1 MIINAD
7 EVKNI
12 YVSTHFVDM
21 RKSIDGLTLIVHSQF
36 QMNVL
41 DHSLF
46 IFTNRSRNRIKIL
59 YYESNGFWLFIKRL
73 EHGKFKIQESQESLT
88 RAITYRQLSW
98 LLEGLEY
105 DEKMK
110 EKIGLFCNVKKE
122 HVLQNLDAPSLYEVP
137 IMMEEEHLAQAVC
150 ECLNLPCPEPNL
162 EDWKKMLEDL
172 HHPTSSVTIALVG
185 KYVALHDAYLSVAE
199 ALKHGGIANRAQ
211 VNIRWI
217 DAEELTPENLEEYL
231 HDVDGILVPGGFGQ
245 RGTEGKILAIGY
257 ARRNKIPYLGL
268 CLGMQLT
275 IVEFAR
281 NVLGYADAHSKE

>member
-73 EHGKFKIQESQESLT
+73 EHGKFKIQESQKSLT
-88 RAITYRQLSW
+88 RAITSRQLSW

-105 DEKMK
+105 DEKLK
-110 EKIGLFCNVKKE
+110 EK
-122 HVLQNLDAPSLYEVP
+122 
-137 IMMEEEHLAQAVC
+137 
-150 ECLNLPCPEPNL
+150 
-162 EDWKKMLEDL
+162 
-172 HHPTSSVTIALVG
+172 
-185 KYVALHDAYLSVAE
+185 
-199 ALKHGGIANRAQ
+199 
-211 VNIRWI
+211 
-217 DAEELTPENLEEYL
+217 
-231 HDVDGILVPGGFGQ
+231 
-245 RGTEGKILAIGY
+245 
-257 ARRNKIPYLGL
+257 
-268 CLGMQLT
+268 QLL
-275 IVEFAR
+275 I
-281 NVLGYADAHSKE
+281 

>member
-73 EHGKFKIQESQESLT
+73 EHGKFKIRESQESLT
-88 RAITYRQLSW
+88 RAITSRQLSW

-105 DEKMK
+105 DEKLK
-110 EKIGLFCNVKKE
+110 EK
-122 HVLQNLDAPSLYEVP
+122 
-137 IMMEEEHLAQAVC
+137 
-150 ECLNLPCPEPNL
+150 
-162 EDWKKMLEDL
+162 
-172 HHPTSSVTIALVG
+172 
-185 KYVALHDAYLSVAE
+185 
-199 ALKHGGIANRAQ
+199 
-211 VNIRWI
+211 
-217 DAEELTPENLEEYL
+217 
-231 HDVDGILVPGGFGQ
+231 
-245 RGTEGKILAIGY
+245 
-257 ARRNKIPYLGL
+257 
-268 CLGMQLT
+268 QLL
-275 IVEFAR
+275 I
-281 NVLGYADAHSKE
+281 

>member
-73 EHGKFKIQESQESLT
+73 EHGKFKIKESQESLT

-105 DEKMK
+105 DEKLK
-110 EKIGLFCNVKKE
+110 EK
-122 HVLQNLDAPSLYEVP
+122 
-137 IMMEEEHLAQAVC
+137 
-150 ECLNLPCPEPNL
+150 
-162 EDWKKMLEDL
+162 
-172 HHPTSSVTIALVG
+172 
-185 KYVALHDAYLSVAE
+185 
-199 ALKHGGIANRAQ
+199 
-211 VNIRWI
+211 
-217 DAEELTPENLEEYL
+217 
-231 HDVDGILVPGGFGQ
+231 
-245 RGTEGKILAIGY
+245 
-257 ARRNKIPYLGL
+257 
-268 CLGMQLT
+268 QLL
-275 IVEFAR
+275 I
-281 NVLGYADAHSKE
+281 

>member
-73 EHGKFKIQESQESLT
+73 EHGKFKIKESQESLT
-88 RAITYRQLSW
+88 RAIPSRQLSW

-105 DEKMK
+105 DEKLK
-110 EKIGLFCNVKKE
+110 EK
-122 HVLQNLDAPSLYEVP
+122 
-137 IMMEEEHLAQAVC
+137 
-150 ECLNLPCPEPNL
+150 
-162 EDWKKMLEDL
+162 
-172 HHPTSSVTIALVG
+172 
-185 KYVALHDAYLSVAE
+185 
-199 ALKHGGIANRAQ
+199 
-211 VNIRWI
+211 
-217 DAEELTPENLEEYL
+217 
-231 HDVDGILVPGGFGQ
+231 
-245 RGTEGKILAIGY
+245 
-257 ARRNKIPYLGL
+257 
-268 CLGMQLT
+268 QLL
-275 IVEFAR
+275 I
-281 NVLGYADAHSKE
+281 

>member
-73 EHGKFKIQESQESLT
+73 EHGKFKIKESQESLT

-105 DEKMK
+105 DEKLQ
-110 EKIGLFCNVKKE
+110 EK
-122 HVLQNLDAPSLYEVP
+122 
-137 IMMEEEHLAQAVC
+137 
-150 ECLNLPCPEPNL
+150 
-162 EDWKKMLEDL
+162 
-172 HHPTSSVTIALVG
+172 
-185 KYVALHDAYLSVAE
+185 
-199 ALKHGGIANRAQ
+199 
-211 VNIRWI
+211 
-217 DAEELTPENLEEYL
+217 
-231 HDVDGILVPGGFGQ
+231 
-245 RGTEGKILAIGY
+245 
-257 ARRNKIPYLGL
+257 
-268 CLGMQLT
+268 QLL
-275 IVEFAR
+275 I
-281 NVLGYADAHSKE
+281 

>member
-73 EHGKFKIQESQESLT
+73 EHGKFKIQESQEPLT
-88 RAITYRQLSW
+88 RAITSRQLSW

-105 DEKMK
+105 DEKLQ
-110 EKIGLFCNVKKE
+110 EK
-122 HVLQNLDAPSLYEVP
+122 
-137 IMMEEEHLAQAVC
+137 
-150 ECLNLPCPEPNL
+150 
-162 EDWKKMLEDL
+162 
-172 HHPTSSVTIALVG
+172 
-185 KYVALHDAYLSVAE
+185 
-199 ALKHGGIANRAQ
+199 
-211 VNIRWI
+211 
-217 DAEELTPENLEEYL
+217 
-231 HDVDGILVPGGFGQ
+231 
-245 RGTEGKILAIGY
+245 
-257 ARRNKIPYLGL
+257 
-268 CLGMQLT
+268 QLL
-275 IVEFAR
+275 I
-281 NVLGYADAHSKE
+281 